1 MVDVYND
8 IDFNMI
14 IPVEI
19 DNTVN
24 IKFVSFCSD
33 LRKLGFLGRPIGYLL
48 TSVNCKGI
56 LYYPVLINTN
66 IILYIELVKFGDY
79 VSCSTIEFLD
89 AVIRCGFLSVETK
102 KIIEV
107 ELRKYFFKCDDSN
120 IAGLA
125 LSKPYNTADW
135 NITNEQ
141 LFKFYID
148 DEVFWRPCFSA
159 INEVSK
165 KLTITAT
172 KSKLANDELVIDKA
186 SGAHMP
192 CIISRGSEK
201 YLCGIWINCFYYD
214 IPVLTITC
222 ECVGNLDSILKAFSG
237 NDEYLYSYAMTQESE
252 STFYYKDFKFSKND
266 IYYINTL
273 VTKKDLFKSVFES
286 DEYKIE
292 RFL

>member
-19 DNTVN
+19 DNTIN

-48 TSVNCKGI
+48 TNVNCKGI
-56 LYYPVLINTN
+56 LYYPVLINTS
-66 IILYIELVKFGDY
+66 ITLYIELVKFDDY

-89 AVIRCGFLSVETK
+89 AIIRCGFLSVETK

-172 KSKLANDELVIDKA
+172 KSKLANDKLFIDKM
-186 SGAHMP
+186 SGMHLP
-192 CIISRGSEK
+192 CIISGGSEK
-201 YLCGIWINCFYYD
+201 YLCGIWVDCFYYS
-214 IPVLTITC
+214 IPVLTIVC
-222 ECVGNLDSILKAFSG
+222 ECITDLNSALKVCNGDDELFS
-237 NDEYLYSYAMTQESE
+237 YVMTQPSE
-252 STFYYKDFKFSKND
+252 QTLYYKDFKFSKND

-286 DEYKIE
+286 DDYKIE

>member
-19 DNTVN
+19 DNTIN

-48 TSVNCKGI
+48 TSVNCRGI
-56 LYYPVLINTN
+56 LYYPVLINTS

-89 AVIRCGFLSVETK
+89 AIIHCGFLSAETK
-102 KIIEV
+102 KIIEF

-172 KSKLANDELVIDKA
+172 KSKLANDKLFIDKM
-186 SGAHMP
+186 SGMHLP
-192 CIISRGSEK
+192 CIVSRGSEK
-201 YLCGIWINCFYYD
+201 YLCGIWINCFYYS
-214 IPVLTITC
+214 IPVLTIVC
-222 ECVGNLDSILKAFSG
+222 EYITDLNSALKVCNGDDELFS
-237 NDEYLYSYAMTQESE
+237 YVMTQSSE
-252 STFYYKDFKFSKND
+252 QTLYYKDFKFSKND

-286 DEYKIE
+286 DDYKIE

>member
-56 LYYPVLINTN
+56 LYYPVLINTS

-89 AVIRCGFLSVETK
+89 AIIRCGFLSAETK

-107 ELRKYFFKCDDSN
+107 EFRKYFFKCDDLN

-125 LSKPYNTADW
+125 LSKPYSTADW

-148 DEVFWRPCFSA
+148 DEVFWRPCFLA

-172 KSKLANDELVIDKA
+172 KSKLANDKLFIDKI
-186 SGAHMP
+186 SGMHLP
-192 CIISRGSEK
+192 CIISGSVQNER
-201 YLCGIWINCFYYD
+201 
-214 IPVLTITC
+214 VLYWLFC
-222 ECVGNLDSILKAFSG
+222 
-237 NDEYLYSYAMTQESE
+237 
-252 STFYYKDFKFSKND
+252 KD
-266 IYYINTL
+266 
-273 VTKKDLFKSVFES
+273 
-286 DEYKIE
+286 
-292 RFL
+292 